1 MYNTLKVQLLHNLT
15 QKVVA
20 FSTKRGYH
28 FKHPCKRFD
37 PIISENAIT
46 ILAFGYI
53 YIYIYLTSSRRHKQT
68 SLRLSKAKHRLS
80 HASVSTFKTG
90 STRHLC
96 PLSKDPTGPSLCR
109 QRTSFTC
116 FANLISRNWF
126 SRLSFSLL
134 VISFGL
140 HGRLF
145 RYIGIGFINLI
156 RYLGSFLVFAP
167 VLPDSLDIRY
177 IYDIYY
183 VIKFNQCLK
192 KLMFQVFNSILLVNL
207 AFYNKVE

>member
-1 MYNTLKVQLLHNLT
+1 MKITEFILYTYVISYFLL
-15 QKVVA
+15 
-20 FSTKRGYH
+20 
-28 FKHPCKRFD
+28 
-37 PIISENAIT
+37 
-46 ILAFGYI
+46 I
-53 YIYIYLTSSRRHKQT
+53 YLGYIYLTSSRRHKQT

-96 PLSKDPTGPSLCR
+96 PLSKDPTGPSRSR
-109 QRTSFTC
+109 QRTSFTW

-145 RYIGIGFINLI
+145 RCIGIAWWWLPLMHCFINLI
-156 RYLGSFLVFAP
+156 RYLGSFLVY
-167 VLPDSLDIRY
+167 L
-177 IYDIYY
+177 
-183 VIKFNQCLK
+183 
-192 KLMFQVFNSILLVNL
+192 ILQIPNFGV
-207 AFYNKVE
+207 YCR